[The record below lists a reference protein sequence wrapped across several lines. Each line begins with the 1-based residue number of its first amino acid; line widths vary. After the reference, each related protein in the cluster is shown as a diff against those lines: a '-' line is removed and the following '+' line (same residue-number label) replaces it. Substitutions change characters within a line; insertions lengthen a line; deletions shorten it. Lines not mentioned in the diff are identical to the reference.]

1 MVSKPRFL
9 TPNAS
14 CSRKGT
20 CLGYS
25 VSQSA
30 ATLTASAT
38 NETCTLVFFC
48 SGKRTEGRGDWYYFL
63 KTVKECR
70 LLGCTPDKLNSS
82 LWAGVCEPDFKSTG
96 KLGKHHPEDV
106 SFLSLMKD

>member
-1 MVSKPRFL
+1 MKPAPLFSSVQEREL
-9 TPNAS
+9 
-14 CSRKGT
+14 KG
-20 CLGYS
+20 G
-25 VSQSA
+25 
-30 ATLTASAT
+30 
-38 NETCTLVFFC
+38 ETV
-48 SGKRTEGRGDWYYFL
+48 WYYFL

-70 LLGCTPDKLNSS
+70 LLGCTPDKLNGS